1 MSDVFAP
8 EDISARI
15 PPWVPKETYSYL
27 AHTEGGASLRALARD
42 AGVHASTILRQV
54 RSIEARREDVLVD
67 LLLQRW
73 GRRVQTDEEPA
84 RPAVDDDLS
93 GEQLKRESC
102 RVLGHLAD
110 PAAVLAVVADMEKA
124 VIVHENADGDT
135 TRRATLDRTVAEAL
149 AFKGWIACD
158 TPGKVLKYRITTT
171 GRAALGKIMAQ
182 SEMRAIGRSTGQ
194 SMGQSMGLDEDQS
207 AVQRDTAH
215 TDLDGQGT
223 LSARQGRF
231 QSNETPLA
239 LLARRRDK
247 DGQHFIGPDLVAVG
261 ERTHEDFVLTGLP
274 HRRDETWDQFLSR
287 AQDARSDSPQARRAQ
302 DRLIGALRDLGP
314 GLGDAVLRCCCCLE
328 GLELTEKR
336 MGWSARSGKIVLRI
350 ALQRLKRHYD
360 ALGDD
365 GALVG

>member
-1 MSDVFAP
+1 M
-8 EDISARI
+8 
-15 PPWVPKETYSYL
+15 
-27 AHTEGGASLRALARD
+27 
-42 AGVHASTILRQV
+42 HASTILRQV
-54 RSIEARREDVLVD
+54 RSVEARREDVLVD

-73 GRRVQTDEEPA
+73 GRRVQTEGDAPYQEI
-84 RPAVDDDLS
+84 DDDLS
-93 GEQLKRESC
+93 GEQLKREAC
-102 RVLGHLAD
+102 RVLGHLTD

-149 AFKGWIACD
+149 AFKGWIGCD
-158 TPGKVLKYRITTT
+158 TPGKVLKYRITAT

-182 SEMRAIGRSTGQ
+182 SEMRALER
-194 SMGQSMGLDEDQS
+194 SMGQSMREIRGLGEDQS
-207 AVQRDTAH
+207 AFRHDRFG
-215 TDLDGQGT
+215 DEMDGSDAPAG
-223 LSARQGRF
+223 RQTRF
-231 QSNETPLA
+231 QSTETPLA

-247 DGQHFIGPDLVAVG
+247 DGNLFLGQDLVVVG
-261 ERTHEDFVLTGLP
+261 ERMHEDFVLTGMT
-274 HRRDETWDQFLSR
+274 HRRDETWDQFLCR
-287 AQDARSDSPQARRAQ
+287 AQDAPAGSPQSRRAQ

-350 ALQRLKRHYD
+350 ALQRLKRHYA
-360 ALGDD
+360 ALGDA

>member
-1 MSDVFAP
+1 MSDVSAP

-27 AHTEGGASLRALARD
+27 AHTEGGTSLRALARN

-73 GRRVQTDEEPA
+73 GRRVQTEGCQTRPDADE
-84 RPAVDDDLS
+84 DLS
-93 GEQLKRESC
+93 GEQLKREAC
-102 RVLGHLAD
+102 RVLGHLTD
-110 PAAVLAVVADMEKA
+110 PGAVLAVVADMEKA
-124 VIVHENADGDT
+124 VIVIENADGDT

-149 AFKGWIACD
+149 AFKRWIACD
-158 TPGKVLKYRITTT
+158 TPGKVLKYRITAT
-171 GRAALGKIMAQ
+171 GRAALGKILAQ
-182 SEMRAIGRSTGQ
+182 TEMRALERSTGQ
-194 SMGQSMGLDEDQS
+194 VMGLHEDQS
-207 AVQRDTAH
+207 AFHHDRDRDDVHGKDAP
-215 TDLDGQGT
+215 LR
-223 LSARQGRF
+223 RQARF
-231 QSNETPLA
+231 QSTETPLA

-247 DGQHFIGPDLVAVG
+247 DGNRFLGQDLVAVG
-261 ERTHEDFVLTGLP
+261 ERMHEDFVLTGLS
-274 HRRDETWDQFLSR
+274 HRRDETWDQFLCR
-287 AQDARSDSPQARRAQ
+287 AQDAPPDSPQARRAQ
-302 DRLIGALRDLGP
+302 DRLVGALRDLGP

-350 ALQRLKRHYD
+350 ALQRLKRHYA